1 MCDYPTKLGPQVL
14 AHRSRKDLSS
24 KHRGLLNFKCPPPGK
39 LASYVQMAYVAHE
52 RCRSGAETI
61 AIQNISTPILFGGF
75 SLGNPGSYAHLG
87 HAAFDRYRWGAEA
100 TVFQNKS
107 GPIDFSRIRLENP
120 IRMCI
125 WPICGLCAMP
135 MGRRSDRSSLSMTAI
150 KI

>member
-1 MCDYPTKLGPQVL
+1 
-14 AHRSRKDLSS
+14 
-24 KHRGLLNFKCPPPGK
+24 
-39 LASYVQMAYVAHE
+39 MAYVAHE

-125 WPICGLCAMP
+125 WPMWPLRDADGAPKRPLF
-135 MGRRSDRSSLSMTAI
+135 I
-150 KI
+150 KYDSY